1 MKKNQY
7 FNENLYL
14 INRINWFCKN
24 KVNAFSPT
32 ISPAPKSIE
41 RNEIES
47 LYEAL
52 KFYIDRGVND
62 LVIQKKYM
70 GSYCD
75 IYLNKSLNESYLVSR
90 NGFKINHIDLEQAFE
105 SLIPLHQSMNWD
117 NTEMYII
124 QSELMPWSVLGKG
137 LIENDYLSYLKVHS
151 EHSQYLNDSPL
162 YKKITETLNS
172 ELYKQYL
179 DDSLNK
185 SKSEFLELYPKH
197 IIRQYE
203 ALRKFVIKD
212 LKMYNQAISVFKK
225 QIEHFG
231 KDEKIYFKPFN
242 VLKVIYTDG
251 TERVLNDN
259 HSYSMVN
266 SDPYLSYHFNG
277 IDDLNSKFEE
287 INQWVTQLNESNEE
301 GVVVKPAKAFI
312 AKLPPGFKVRNNQ
325 YLTMIYG
332 MDFHENYNY
341 YFERRKISKK
351 IECSINDWMI
361 NYELINIKY
370 SSINEENY
378 LMKNLVFDRIQHE
391 KIENQLDTR
400 L

>member
-1 MKKNQY
+1 
-7 FNENLYL
+7 
-14 INRINWFCKN
+14 
-24 KVNAFSPT
+24 
-32 ISPAPKSIE
+32 
-41 RNEIES
+41 
-47 LYEAL
+47 
-52 KFYIDRGVND
+52 
-62 LVIQKKYM
+62 M

-75 IYLNKSLNESYLVSR
+75 IYLNKTLNESYLVSR

-137 LIENDYLSYLKVHS
+137 LIENDYMSYLHAHS
-151 EHSQYLNDSPL
+151 THFNYLSESPL
-162 YKKITETLNS
+162 YKKISDTMNS
-172 ELYKQYL
+172 DMYKQYI

-197 IIRQYE
+197 VIRQYE

-212 LKMYNQAISVFKK
+212 LKMYEQAICVFKK

-242 VLKVIYTDG
+242 VLKVIYSDG
-251 TERVLNDN
+251 SESILNDN

-266 SDPYLSYHFNG
+266 SDLYLSYHFKD
-277 IDDLNSKFEE
+277 IEDLNSKFEE
-287 INQWVTQLNESNEE
+287 INQWVTQLNDNNEE
-301 GVVVKPAKAFI
+301 GVVVKPAKAFV
-312 AKLPPGFKVRNNQ
+312 ANLPPGFKVRNNQ

-332 MDFHENYNY
+332 VDFHENYDY
-341 YFERRKISKK
+341 YFDRRKISKK

-361 NYELINIKY
+361 NYELIKIKY

-378 LMKNLVFDRIQHE
+378 LLKNLVFDRIQHE